1 MMDRR
6 ESPRV
11 KFAKKSVYTVKL
23 VLKRY
28 FLRDKVILCIL
39 RNFSDGGASLLVRDE
54 FAKFITK
61 ANIGQR
67 VCLISENSE
76 ISFRVKKK
84 GKILRII
91 ENYRQVSIVVIF
103 QHKAA

>member
-1 MMDRR
+1 MIDRR
-6 ESPRV
+6 EFPRV

-23 VLKRY
+23 ILKRY
-28 FLRDKVILCIL
+28 VLRDKVILCIL
-39 RNFSDGGASLLVRDE
+39 RDFSDGGASLLVREE
-54 FAKFITK
+54 FAKYISK
-61 ANIGQR
+61 ANVGQR

-84 GKILRII
+84 GRILRII
-91 ENYRQVSIVVIF
+91 ENYSQVSIVVIF